1 MKVSL
6 IIPTYNR
13 EEVLVDSI
21 RCALRQE
28 GVDYEVIVVDQTPV
42 HDQATSDYLREVS
55 SRIKYH
61 YSEEKGLTRARN
73 TGFRLSSGDVLVFI
87 DDDTL
92 FEPDFLAYHLKAHQD
107 GCDVV
112 QGRVIE
118 EGSPLHSRPIWITP
132 WLKFRGGNN
141 CLHDGAT
148 NNVTGCNFSVSRAAY
163 EALGGFDEGYTG
175 RATREDSDFGYRA
188 YKRGYKVWYASRASL
203 RHLRIPSGGVKS
215 AAASSVFLDPSH
227 YYCELRFCRK
237 NFAGWV
243 YPLYKFRLRL
253 RGRRAIRAML
263 KEAERRLIRDLPPSP
278 R

>member
-13 EEVLVDSI
+13 EAVLVDSI

-28 GVDYEVIVVDQTPV
+28 GVDYEVIVVDQTLG
-42 HDQATSDYLREVS
+42 HDPATREYLQEVS
-55 SRIKYH
+55 SRIRYH
-61 YSEEKGLTRARN
+61 YSEQKGLTRARN

-92 FEPDFLAYHLKAHQD
+92 FEPDFLARHLEAHQA
-107 GCDVV
+107 GNDVV

-118 EGSPLHSRPIWITP
+118 ERSRLYSRPVWITP

-141 CLHDGAT
+141 CPRDGAT

-163 EALGGFDEGYTG
+163 EALGGFDEGYIG

-188 YKRGYKVWYASRASL
+188 WKSGYKVWYASRACV
-203 RHLRIPSGGVKS
+203 RHLALPSGGVKS
-215 AAASSVFLDPSH
+215 GASSVFFDPSH

-253 RGRRAIRAML
+253 RGRRAIRATL
-263 KEAERRLIRDLPPSP
+263 KEAERRLVGDVACE
-278 R
+278 